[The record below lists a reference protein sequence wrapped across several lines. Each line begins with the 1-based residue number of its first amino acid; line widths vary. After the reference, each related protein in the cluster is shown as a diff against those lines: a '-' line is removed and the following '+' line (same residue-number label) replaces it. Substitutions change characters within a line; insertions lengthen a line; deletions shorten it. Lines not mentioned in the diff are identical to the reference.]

1 MTFEKMMKV
10 FLRMILKPISFFP
23 ALIVMYMIYSFSAQ
37 DSVQSS
43 KLSSGITEKIV
54 QVMDYTFDLR
64 LTPEQEKHAVAKT
77 EHYIRKI
84 AHFSEYCLLAITVAL
99 PLYVYGLRG
108 FLLVLTAGIFCTGY
122 ACFDEFHQLFVSGR
136 NGSKKDVIIDSCGAV
151 FGIYLTR
158 IVGFIGRKTIFAK
171 LCN

>member
-1 MTFEKMMKV
+1 MTFQKFIKI
-10 FLRMILKPISFFP
+10 FLRFILKPISFLP
-23 ALIVMYMIYSFSAQ
+23 AIAVMYMIYSFSAQ

-43 KLSSGITEKIV
+43 ELSSGVTLQIV
-54 QVMDYTFDLR
+54 QSIDYSFDLH
-64 LTPEQEKHAVAKT
+64 LTPEQTRRAVAKA

-122 ACFDEFHQLFVSGR
+122 ACLDEFHQLFVSGR
-136 NGSKKDVIIDSCGAV
+136 SGSKKDVIIDSCGAIL
-151 FGIYLTR
+151 GIYLTR
-158 IVGFIGRKTIFAK
+158 IVGFIGRKTIFVK
-171 LCN
+171 LCK